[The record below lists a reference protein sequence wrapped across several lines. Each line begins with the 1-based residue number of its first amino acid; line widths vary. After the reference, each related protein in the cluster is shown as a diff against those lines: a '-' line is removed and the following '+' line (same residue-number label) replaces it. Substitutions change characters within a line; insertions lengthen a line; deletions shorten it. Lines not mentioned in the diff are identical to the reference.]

1 MSAQTETPPAVGEI
15 AALGR
20 RIYHA
25 RLKVELE
32 RDHFHEFAVINVD
45 TGEYEVAPDD
55 VEAVDRALAR
65 WPDGRFYAVLVGH
78 PSMGRIGAA
87 APDA

>member
-65 WPDGRFYAVLVGH
+65 WPEGRFYHVLVGEDT
-78 PSMGRIGAA
+78 MGLIGDVAGKA
-87 APDA
+87 